1 MSRTAREVVEL
12 YNIVVWNERNFAL
25 ADELIGDSVV
35 RYDVGYA
42 HTPSAMSKP
51 SIASRTPGACST
63 SSASTS
69 TSSSPGRLR
78 IRDNRVR
85 VPDEAQGRYRD
96 NDFDHGDLPGRRRA
110 HHRGLELWPQARRLA
125 VTDRVL
131 DEVGYYL
138 LAGAG
143 GEGPATLMDE
153 ARRGEELGFGTAFI
167 SERWNVKEA
176 SSLVGAACAVTTRMQ
191 IATAATNHNTRHP
204 LITGS
209 WATTMHRL
217 SGGRFTLGIGRG
229 VAAMYAAFGVPSVTT
244 AQMEDFAQVM
254 RRLWNG
260 EVIFNHDGPI
270 GKYQVLFLDPDF
282 KENIRLALVAFGPNT
297 LALGGRAFDDVILH
311 TYFTP
316 DTLQRCV
323 KTVKDAAEKADRDP
337 DSVRV
342 WSCFAT
348 VGDHL
353 PEELRLKK
361 TVARLAT
368 YLQGYG
374 DLVVRTNN
382 WDPTVL
388 QRFREDSV
396 VTSIPGGI
404 DHKATPEQIEH
415 IATLIPDE
423 WLEPSAT
430 GSAQQCV
437 DRVRKE
443 FDYGADAVIM
453 HGATPDELE
462 PIIDAYRAS

>member
-1 MSRTAREVVEL
+1 MGNDMRTL
-12 YNIVVWNERNFAL
+12 
-25 ADELIGDSVV
+25 DEL
-35 RYDVGYA
+35 
-42 HTPSAMSKP
+42 
-51 SIASRTPGACST
+51 
-63 SSASTS
+63 
-69 TSSSPGRLR
+69 
-78 IRDNRVR
+78 
-85 VPDEAQGRYRD
+85 
-96 NDFDHGDLPGRRRA
+96 
-110 HHRGLELWPQARRLA
+110 
-125 VTDRVL
+125 
-131 DEVGYYL
+131 GYYL

-143 GEGPATLMDE
+143 GEGPAGLMDE

-176 SSLVGAACAVTTRMQ
+176 SSLVGAACAVTNRMQ

-229 VAAMYAAFGVPSVTT
+229 VAAMYGAFGIPAVTT

-254 RRLWNG
+254 RRLWHG

-270 GKYQVLFLDPDF
+270 GRYQVLFLDPDF
-282 KENIRLALVAFGPNT
+282 KENIRLALVAFGPQT

-316 DTLQRCV
+316 ETLQRAV
-323 KTVKDAAEKADRDP
+323 KTVKDAAEQAGRDP
-337 DSVRV
+337 ASVRV

-348 VGDHL
+348 VGDH
-353 PEELRLKK
+353 
-361 TVARLAT
+361 RLAT

-374 DLVVRTNN
+374 DLLVSTNG
-382 WDPTVL
+382 WDPAVL
-388 QRFREDSV
+388 QRFREDAV

-404 DHKATPEQIEH
+404 DHKASAEQIEH

-430 GSAQQCV
+430 GS
-437 DRVRKE
+437 
-443 FDYGADAVIM
+443 
-453 HGATPDELE
+453 
-462 PIIDAYRAS
+462 

>member
-1 MSRTAREVVEL
+1 LELTSADRTL
-12 YNIVVWNERNFAL
+12 
-25 ADELIGDSVV
+25 DEL
-35 RYDVGYA
+35 
-42 HTPSAMSKP
+42 
-51 SIASRTPGACST
+51 
-63 SSASTS
+63 
-69 TSSSPGRLR
+69 
-78 IRDNRVR
+78 
-85 VPDEAQGRYRD
+85 
-96 NDFDHGDLPGRRRA
+96 
-110 HHRGLELWPQARRLA
+110 
-125 VTDRVL
+125 
-131 DEVGYYL
+131 GYYL

-176 SSLVGAACAVTTRMQ
+176 SSLVGAACAVTNRMQ

-217 SGGRFTLGIGRG
+217 SGGRFTLGVGRG
-229 VAAMYAAFGVPSVTT
+229 IAAIYGAFGIPAVTT
-244 AQMEDFAQVM
+244 AQMEDWAKVM
-254 RRLWNG
+254 RRLWHG
-260 EVIFNHDGPI
+260 EVIFNHDGPM
-270 GKYQVLFLDPDF
+270 GKYNILFLDPDF
-282 KENIRLALVAFGPNT
+282 NEDIRLALVAFGPNT
-297 LALGGRAFDDVILH
+297 LALGGRVFDDVILH

-316 DTLQRCV
+316 ETLQRCV
-323 KTVKDAAEKADRDP
+323 NTVKSAAEEAGRDP

-353 PEELRLKK
+353 PEQLRLKK

-374 DLVVRTNN
+374 DLLVQTND
-382 WDPTVL
+382 WDPAVL
-388 QRFREDSV
+388 QRFRADSV
-396 VTSIPGGI
+396 VTSIAGGI
-404 DHKATPEQIEH
+404 DHKGTPEQIEH
-415 IATLIPDE
+415 IATLLPDE

-437 DRVRKE
+437 DRIRKE
-443 FDYGADAVIM
+443 FEYGADAVIM

-462 PIIDAYRAS
+462 PIVTEYRHGGL

>member
-1 MSRTAREVVEL
+1 MRTL
-12 YNIVVWNERNFAL
+12 
-25 ADELIGDSVV
+25 DEL
-35 RYDVGYA
+35 
-42 HTPSAMSKP
+42 
-51 SIASRTPGACST
+51 
-63 SSASTS
+63 
-69 TSSSPGRLR
+69 
-78 IRDNRVR
+78 
-85 VPDEAQGRYRD
+85 
-96 NDFDHGDLPGRRRA
+96 
-110 HHRGLELWPQARRLA
+110 
-125 VTDRVL
+125 
-131 DEVGYYL
+131 GYYL

-176 SSLVGAACAVTTRMQ
+176 ASLTCAVTTRMQ

-204 LITGS
+204 LISGS

-217 SGGRFTLGIGRG
+217 SRGRFTLGIGRG
-229 VAAMYAAFGVPSVTT
+229 IGAIYAAYGIPAVTT
-244 AQMEDFAQVM
+244 AQMEDFAQIM
-254 RRLWNG
+254 RRLWRG

-270 GKYQVLFLDPDF
+270 GKYQILVLDPDF
-282 KENIRLALVAFGPNT
+282 NEDIRLALVAFGPNT
-297 LALGGRAFDDVILH
+297 LRLGGRVFDDVILH

-316 DTLQRCV
+316 ETVTRCV
-323 KTVKDAAEKADRDP
+323 RTVRQAAEEAGRDP
-337 DSVRV
+337 GSVRV

-374 DLVVRTNN
+374 DLMVTTND
-382 WDPTVL
+382 WDPAVL
-388 QRFREDSV
+388 QRFRADSV
-396 VTSIPGGI
+396 VGSIGGGI
-404 DHKATPEQIEH
+404 DHKATAEQIEH

-430 GSAQQCV
+430 GTAGQCV
-437 DRVRKE
+437 TRIRRE
-443 FDYGADAVIM
+443 FDYGADAVIL

-462 PIIDAYRAS
+462 PIVAAYREIAP

>member
-1 MSRTAREVVEL
+1 L
-12 YNIVVWNERNFAL
+12 
-25 ADELIGDSVV
+25 G
-35 RYDVGYA
+35 
-42 HTPSAMSKP
+42 
-51 SIASRTPGACST
+51 
-63 SSASTS
+63 
-69 TSSSPGRLR
+69 
-78 IRDNRVR
+78 
-85 VPDEAQGRYRD
+85 
-96 NDFDHGDLPGRRRA
+96 
-110 HHRGLELWPQARRLA
+110 
-125 VTDRVL
+125 VTRVL
-131 DEVGYYL
+131 DELGYYL

-143 GEGPATLMDE
+143 GDGPATLMDE

-176 SSLVGAACAVTTRMQ
+176 SSLSGAALAVTDRMQ

-229 VAAMYAAFGVPSVTT
+229 IAAMYNAFGVAAVTT

-254 RRLWNG
+254 RKLWHG
-260 EVIFNHDGPI
+260 GVVFNHDGPI

-282 KENIRLALVAFGPNT
+282 NEDIRMAIVAFGPQT
-297 LALGGRAFDDVILH
+297 LALGGREFDDVILH

-316 DTLQRCV
+316 ETLQRAV
-323 KTVKDAAEKADRDP
+323 KTVKDAAEQAGRDP
-337 DSVRV
+337 ASVRV

-374 DLVVRTNN
+374 ELLVNTNGWDLS
-382 WDPTVL
+382 VL
-388 QRFREDSV
+388 QRFRDDKV
-396 VTSIPGGI
+396 VQSIPGGI

-415 IATLIPDE
+415 IATLIPGE

-437 DRVRKE
+437 DRVRQE

-462 PIIDAYRAS
+462 PIIATYRATVRA

>member
-1 MSRTAREVVEL
+1 MTDR
-12 YNIVVWNERNFAL
+12 AL
-25 ADELIGDSVV
+25 DEL
-35 RYDVGYA
+35 
-42 HTPSAMSKP
+42 
-51 SIASRTPGACST
+51 
-63 SSASTS
+63 
-69 TSSSPGRLR
+69 
-78 IRDNRVR
+78 
-85 VPDEAQGRYRD
+85 
-96 NDFDHGDLPGRRRA
+96 
-110 HHRGLELWPQARRLA
+110 
-125 VTDRVL
+125 
-131 DEVGYYL
+131 GYYL

-143 GEGPATLMDE
+143 GEGPAGLMDE

-167 SERWNVKEA
+167 SERWNLKEA
-176 SSLVGAACAVTTRMQ
+176 SSLAGAACAVTNRMQ

-217 SGGRFTLGIGRG
+217 SKGRFTLGIGRG
-229 VAAMYAAFGVPSVTT
+229 IAAVYGAFGVPPVTT

-254 RRLWNG
+254 RRLWHG
-260 EVIFNHDGPI
+260 EVVIGHDGPI
-270 GKYQVLFLDPDF
+270 GKYQLLYLDQDF
-282 KENIRLALVAFGPNT
+282 DEDVRLAIMAFGPQT
-297 LALGGRAFDDVILH
+297 LALGGREFDDVVLH

-316 DTLQRCV
+316 ETLQRAV
-323 KTVKDAAEKADRDP
+323 KTVKDAAEQAGRNP
-337 DSVRV
+337 DDVRV

-374 DLVVRTNN
+374 DLMVDTNG
-382 WDPTVL
+382 WDPAVL
-388 QRFREDSV
+388 QRFRGDAV

-404 DHKATPEQIEH
+404 DHKATAEQIEH

-430 GSAQQCV
+430 GTAEQCV

-453 HGATPDELE
+453 HGATPDELA
-462 PIIDAYRAS
+462 PIVEAYRNTVG